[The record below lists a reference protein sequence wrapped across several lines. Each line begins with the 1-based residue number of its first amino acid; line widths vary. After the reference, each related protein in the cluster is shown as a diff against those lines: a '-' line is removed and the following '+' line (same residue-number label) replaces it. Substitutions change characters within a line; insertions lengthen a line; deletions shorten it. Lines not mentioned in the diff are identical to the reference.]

1 VPTIFGMNFQA
12 VSVGQ
17 KLIEGGVKG
26 GYTDAEGTPT
36 RKCRMKSSSSMPPSA
51 KW

>member
-1 VPTIFGMNFQA
+1 MNFQA

-26 GYTDAEGTPT
+26 GYGCRRHSHRPYEG
-36 RKCRMKSSSSMPPSA
+36 
-51 KW
+51 